1 MKSLQA
7 KTTNNRDHVRPTDFL
22 SPIHNTFEFHIRS
35 WRTFIMNSARG
46 RGDTLNT
53 LIPGWKMK

>member
-7 KTTNNRDHVRPTDFL
+7 KTTNNRHYVRATEFL
-22 SPIHNTFEFHIRS
+22 SPIHNKFEFYIRS

-46 RGDTLNT
+46 KGDTFNT
-53 LIPGWKMK
+53 LIAGWKIK